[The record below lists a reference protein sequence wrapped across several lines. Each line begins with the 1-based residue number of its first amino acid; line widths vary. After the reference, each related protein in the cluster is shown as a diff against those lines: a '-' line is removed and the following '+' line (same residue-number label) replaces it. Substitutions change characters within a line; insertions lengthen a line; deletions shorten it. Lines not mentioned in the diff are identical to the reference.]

1 MDCNKEEA
9 LRAKVLAEQ
18 KMQNRDFPGARKFA
32 LRAQQ
37 LFPDVENI
45 AQMLVVCDVHCSA
58 EQKLYGNEMNW
69 YKILQIEVTADEATI
84 KKQYRKFALQL
95 HPDKN
100 KYAGAEAAFKLIGE
114 AQRILLDR
122 EKRSELD
129 RKFRVV
135 MHGPSMAPHHQQ
147 KFQMN
152 YNSVTQNTVRPN
164 FTTFNP
170 WQQQQQPSQ
179 TSQQGIN
186 GDRATFWTACSFCS
200 VRYEYYREVLNR
212 SLRCQHCNK
221 PFIAY
226 DVDVQGTTPA
236 TNLSQQTFTQ
246 RTYGLNHGAVKV
258 DFGAQANL
266 HTKKSDTE
274 SRANK
279 GSTSD
284 VSKKPNGKRSRK
296 QMVESSESSDSFSS
310 DSDDMFANDDGFTD
324 LEKNSA
330 SREEHP
336 RRSTRQKHQVSYNE
350 NASDDDDDES
360 FEPSRI
366 NTGNESSNPANEMN
380 IQNGL
385 ASALKDNKKGVK
397 RDSEEDLVNRNA
409 KIKEVRGEEVVGDS
423 KVDEASENDVYPDP
437 EFSDFDKD
445 KKEES
450 FAAGQIWAIYD
461 MADGMPRFYA
471 LIKKVMSP
479 GFKLRI
485 TWLEPDPD
493 DDDEISWSIQ
503 ELPIACGKYKLGS
516 SDIIEGH
523 ETFSHMITC
532 EKVGRSSFNVYP
544 RKGETWALFKN
555 WDIKWHKD
563 AESHRKF
570 DFEFVEILSNYVE
583 GDGVFVAL
591 LGKLK
596 GFVSL
601 FFPIL
606 KDGNPLF
613 QIPSTQ
619 LFRFSHRVP
628 SFRMTGQEGV
638 GVPMGSLELDPVSLP
653 TNLDEIELP
662 GELIGKTSQ
671 SPSVGMSSRSSDALK
686 FMMKS
691 DTHAS
696 TSKINLEGQN
706 STLRTKAPVD
716 HIANGSAPSAS
727 VAAAIQ
733 VPKQQFF
740 NFDEE
745 RSKVGVGQVW
755 ASYGGQDGAP
765 RYYGLI
771 ISIKP
776 SPDFEVHV
784 LNLTNCWIPDTA
796 VKWDDKK
803 MIVPCGRFRVIQSPV
818 VSILKDINSFSHLL
832 HPVTDGNGRDKEF
845 IIFPKKGQV
854 WALYRKWTTKIRRAD
869 LLKMEYDIVE
879 VVEEDNNSL
888 GIEVL
893 PLEKVS
899 GYHSVFKG
907 KSNGRSPATQRIP
920 SRKLLMFSHQI
931 PAFRLTE
938 KHGNLK
944 GFLEINPRA
953 LPANY
958 LNDR

>member
-409 KIKEVRGEEVVGDS
+409 KIKEVR
-423 KVDEASENDVYPDP
+423 
-437 EFSDFDKD
+437 
-445 KKEES
+445 
-450 FAAGQIWAIYD
+450 
-461 MADGMPRFYA
+461 
-471 LIKKVMSP
+471 VMSP

-755 ASYGGQDGAP
+755 ASY
-765 RYYGLI
+765 
-771 ISIKP
+771 
-776 SPDFEVHV
+776 
-784 LNLTNCWIPDTA
+784 DTA